1 MISINTTFPATG
13 FADTRQGGRKENQD
27 TCAWRDT
34 ALGLA
39 VTVCDGMGGGPSGKT
54 ASTIAADAICKTLS
68 ACAPTDNRI
77 EAVRTS
83 IINANHAIYAAM
95 EADPSLQGMGT
106 TATVV
111 LLNNHS
117 AVIGHVGDSRVY
129 QFRDG
134 NKVFR
139 TFDHSWVFEQVR
151 QGTLTEEQ
159 ARNSSQSNI
168 ITRALGHTPELEVDV
183 TEVPYLKGDRFMLC
197 SDGIWGMFPEPDIIR
212 MAARTS
218 SLAGAVESL
227 VVTVDEEGMKTGA
240 THDNLT
246 VALVE
251 TTTDS
256 KLKDKMS
263 KKFKY
268 ALAALAVLLAASVAI
283 NIVQWTKWPGSQPA
297 PESAAVATPD
307 SLKVA
312 GDSVM
317 ALQVDSLKKK
327 MAQYEIVQR
336 EYVNT
341 VDSLIKLIKAKEVE
355 KADTVLQAEKKKLTV
370 AKTPAPSQK

>member
-1 MISINTTFPATG
+1 MISINTTFAATG

-54 ASTIAADAICKTLS
+54 ASTIAADAICSTLS
-68 ACAPTDNRI
+68 TCAPTDDRI
-77 EAVRTS
+77 EAVRTA
-83 IINANHAIYAAM
+83 IINGNLAIYAAM
-95 EADPSLQGMGT
+95 EADPSLKGMGT

-111 LLNNHS
+111 LLNSQS

-134 NKVFR
+134 DKIFR

-168 ITRALGHTPELEVDV
+168 ITRALGHTPDLKVDV
-183 TEVPYLKGDRFMLC
+183 AEVPYLKGDRFMLC

-212 MAARTS
+212 MAARTT
-218 SLAGAVESL
+218 SLAGAVETL

-246 VALVE
+246 VALIE

-256 KLKDKMS
+256 KLQDKMS
-263 KKFKY
+263 KRMKY
-268 ALAALAVLLAASVAI
+268 TLAALAVLLIASLAV
-283 NIVQWTKWPGSQPA
+283 NVLQWTKWSTSAATPAPVAADSLKSLSDSTLTVKIDSLQRSMERYQQAQKTYIATIDSLIAFIKDKKVEKVDTMLKMEKQRLTSQPA
-297 PESAAVATPD
+297 
-307 SLKVA
+307 K
-312 GDSVM
+312 
-317 ALQVDSLKKK
+317 
-327 MAQYEIVQR
+327 
-336 EYVNT
+336 
-341 VDSLIKLIKAKEVE
+341 
-355 KADTVLQAEKKKLTV
+355 
-370 AKTPAPSQK
+370 